1 MVRRPCKRA
10 ETALPARAGVQ
21 NKSDRPMLTSIRTV
35 FSKGFARVI
44 LIALVAMLIFSFAIW
59 GIQDVFRGFRDTEL
73 ARIGNTVIQVAD
85 FQRQYNQQLQAFS
98 RQTGQPISP
107 DQARLLGLP
116 NNLLGRLTT
125 NAVLDERAKGYGL
138 GLPLEKVATMVMED
152 PTFQAGTGRFNRDY
166 FNEVLRQNGMTEAM
180 FFQQQRNAYIR
191 AQIGE
196 AIAGDATPP
205 KILQEALNRFGAET
219 RSIDY
224 LIVADTS
231 LPAAAAPT
239 DAELSAFFESRKA
252 DFKAPE
258 YRKFAYMALSPADI
272 AKTLVVTDE
281 DAKADYDARKDR
293 YTTPE
298 KREVQ
303 QIAFPSAEEA
313 KAAADRLASNAITF
327 DALVAE
333 RKLTAADVS
342 LGSVTKAQMLD
353 PAIAEEAF
361 KLAVNT
367 NSGAVAGKLTNVI
380 LRVTKIEP
388 EVTRPFEEL
397 KDEIKQEIAQ
407 SRATKE
413 ILDIQGKIEDE
424 RAGGAT
430 LKEIAPKFKLAMVE
444 VEAGDARGLDPAGAP
459 VTLPSDGDLL
469 RRVFT
474 TDMGAETDVIDAR
487 DAGFIWYEVLGI
499 TPERERTLDE
509 AKAAV
514 TAAFVTDQK
523 AKALRAR
530 TDDLV
535 KQIKAGKTLE
545 DVAKELGTEVKQ
557 AWNLK
562 RNEPSQG
569 LSDDAVSA
577 VFATQKDGVSAAAG
591 ASGSERIVFKMTG
604 STVPDFDP
612 KAETAVALQKQFAVQ
627 LGDDL
632 LAQYVL
638 RSQSDLGTTVNQ
650 QLLNQATGV
659 AN

>member
-1 MVRRPCKRA
+1 
-10 ETALPARAGVQ
+10 
-21 NKSDRPMLTSIRTV
+21 MLTSIRTV
-35 FSKGFARVI
+35 FAKGIARWV

-73 ARIGNTVIQVAD
+73 ARVGNTVIQVSD

-107 DQARLLGLP
+107 EQARLLGLP

-138 GLPLEKVATMVMED
+138 SLPLEKVATMVMVD

-166 FNEVLRQNGMTEAM
+166 FNEVIRQNGMTESM
-180 FFQQQRNAYIR
+180 FFQEQRNAYRR

-196 AIAGDATPP
+196 AIAGEAAAPV
-205 KILQEALNRFGAET
+205 ILQEALSRYSTET

-224 LIVADTS
+224 LIIADTA
-231 LPAAAAPT
+231 LPAAPAPT
-239 DAELSAFFESRKA
+239 DAELSTFFESRKA

-258 YRKFAYMALSPADI
+258 YRKFSYMALSPAEI
-272 AKTLVVTDE
+272 AKTIVVSDE

-298 KREVQ
+298 RREVQ
-303 QIAFPSAEEA
+303 QIAFPTAEEA

-342 LGSVTKAQMLD
+342 LGLITKAQMLD

-361 KLAVNT
+361 KLAANT

-397 KDEIKQEIAQ
+397 KDQIKEAIAQ
-407 SRATKE
+407 GRAAKD

-430 LKEIAPKFKLAMVE
+430 LKEIAPKFKLTAVE
-444 VEAGDARGLDPAGAP
+444 IEGSDARGLDPTGAP
-459 VTLPSDGDLL
+459 VTVPSDGDLL
-469 RRVFT
+469 QRVFS

-487 DAGFIWYEVLGI
+487 DAGFIWYEVQGI
-499 TPERERTLDE
+499 TPERDRTLDE

-514 TAAFVTDQK
+514 TAAFVIDQK

-530 TDDLV
+530 ADELV
-535 KQIKAGKTLE
+535 KAIKDGKAFE

-569 LSDDAVSA
+569 LSEDAVSA
-577 VFATQKDGVSAAAG
+577 VFATQQNGVSAAAG
-591 ASGSERIVFKMTG
+591 ASSGERIIFKMTG
-604 STVPDFDP
+604 STVPAYDP
-612 KAETAVALQKQFAVQ
+612 KATNAAALQRQLSVQ

-650 QLLNQATGV
+650 QLLNQAIGV